1 MGRTDD
7 PGQHPCHAVLGN
19 EASTG
24 ERTGELGSLGGE
36 PDIAHHGVDEAQPG
50 ACPIDRCHNR
60 LGNGQGVVMTL
71 VAQPWRISATLSAA
85 AGNALQVVH
94 VGTGAEA
101 PASTGHHDGS
111 DVGVGCSPVESVEVA
126 GPQLTR
132 PGVQPLGTVQRD
144 DRHAVVNLVQH
155 CVIGIRVICLA
166 AAHLAPPRKWRCIVL
181 ADAPS
186 LIAADAAAVT
196 LVRTGPALPRSP
208 CPWCRP
214 RRCRAP
220 HPFPRSHS
228 RTGCRRAAA
237 WHGSRRCR

>member
-7 PGQHPCHAVLGN
+7 PGQHPCHTVLGN

-36 PDIAHHGVDEAQPG
+36 PDIAHHGVDKAQPG
-50 ACPIDRCHNR
+50 ACPIDRSHDR
-60 LGNGQGVVMTL
+60 LGNGQRIVMTL
-71 VAQPWRISATLSAA
+71 GAQPWRISATLSAA

-101 PASTGHHDGS
+101 PASAGHHDGS

-155 CVIGIRVICLA
+155 CVVRLA
-166 AAHLAPPRKWRCIVL
+166 AAHQSPPCRYCFGHATRAAPKSSEV
-181 ADAPS
+181 ATS
-186 LIAADAAAVT
+186 
-196 LVRTGPALPRSP
+196 RTRPDLSLPRHERGSSSTVTVSMESP
-208 CPWCRP
+208 TAISSATSIPSVTWPNRL
-214 RRCRAP
+214 
-220 HPFPRSHS
+220 
-228 RTGCRRAAA
+228 
-237 WHGSRRCR
+237 